1 MRVFWDLVADA
12 HMRTMIVVEIN
23 EAVNLLLGILNVFKA
38 MLLTIDMLS
47 LDSAVYTLGN
57 GIIGRLIVLRH
68 ANLDTIFLQFF
79 NIQVAAVLYATVR
92 VMDES

>member
-38 MLLTIDMLS
+38 MLLTIDMCLF
-47 LDSAVYTLGN
+47 
-57 GIIGRLIVLRH
+57 LI
-68 ANLDTIFLQFF
+68 
-79 NIQVAAVLYATVR
+79 
-92 VMDES
+92 

>member
-79 NIQVAAVLYATVR
+79 NIPMIR
-92 VMDES
+92 